1 MSDRPVT
8 TKAELLVEI
17 EHAWTTLNAALDRLT
32 EAQMSV
38 SQDAQGWTVKDHLI
52 HLTFWERSVIFFLQ
66 GQPRHQGLGVEE
78 ALYLKGGDDEI
89 NAAIYQQHKD
99 LSVSEPLAQFRST
112 HQQLLKVLQP
122 LTDSDL
128 QKLYRHYLPE
138 EPGEGDGPPALNV
151 IYGNSAHH
159 FAEHL
164 SWITALVKGIHG

>member
-17 EHAWTTLNAALDRLT
+17 EHAWTILNAALDRLT

-99 LSVSEPLAQFRST
+99 LSVSETLAQFRST

-164 SWITALVKGIHG
+164 PWITAIVEGIHG